1 VVLQEIFI
9 RNLKTIR
16 NKAGLSQ
23 MRLAEH
29 CDTTAQYINEIEA
42 GRKFPSV
49 GMIEKIA
56 AALKVR
62 PTLFFFDE
70 NIQPR
75 KFLAA
80 YRKEL
85 PSEIKLELLEQLSAI
100 KRSSLNIYQ
109 TLRKY

>member
-1 VVLQEIFI
+1 MILKKIFI
-9 RNLKTIR
+9 QNLKKIR
-16 NKAGLSQ
+16 KEIGVSQ
-23 MRLAEH
+23 MRLSEL
-29 CDTTAQYINEIEA
+29 CNTSVGYIGEIEI

-49 GMIEKIA
+49 EMIEKIA

-85 PSEIKLELLEQLSAI
+85 PAEIKLALLEQLSAI